1 MNIVLIPNHYLNISI
16 LFDVLRPIN
25 FYKYERSTYHFE
37 FCCSLGI
44 EYFYVLCSIA
54 SENWSLWHICIKSF
68 SDPGYYQLW
77 FKRKYFASIC
87 RMVSTALEGTAFIGR
102 MQISSL
108 GNRFP
113 QTPNQT
119 HTHTHTH
126 KQKKNPN
133 MQKKI
138 NKKRGVIIKTRR
150 GQIDR

>member
-1 MNIVLIPNHYLNISI
+1 
-16 LFDVLRPIN
+16 
-25 FYKYERSTYHFE
+25 
-37 FCCSLGI
+37 
-44 EYFYVLCSIA
+44 
-54 SENWSLWHICIKSF
+54 
-68 SDPGYYQLW
+68 
-77 FKRKYFASIC
+77 
-87 RMVSTALEGTAFIGR
+87 MVSTALEGTAFIGR

-126 KQKKNPN
+126 THTNKQKKNPN